1 LVFINVRHLI
11 LALPFDCSASSPIRL
26 PATWNSQKVHLL
38 ILLEERSAA
47 PKNRDFQMSKRF
59 YRVTRDLHLYFGL
72 FISPFV
78 LIFAGS
84 VFFLVHT
91 RSPQSP
97 SISAAPAVTD
107 LTLPADLEELS
118 GRQRVDKLKPVL
130 DRLGVQGE
138 VGWIQ
143 YFPKQ
148 HRLVIP
154 VTIPGRV
161 TTVTLDVTKR
171 EASIERRTTGL
182 AEAVVVLH
190 MSPGQHL
197 ADIRKNWIYM
207 RIWSWLADATVYLV
221 LFLTA
226 SGLYL
231 WYVLRTERRIGI
243 GLLVAGALSFFGL
256 VYALWR

>member
-1 LVFINVRHLI
+1 
-11 LALPFDCSASSPIRL
+11 
-26 PATWNSQKVHLL
+26 
-38 ILLEERSAA
+38 
-47 PKNRDFQMSKRF
+47 
-59 YRVTRDLHLYFGL
+59 
-72 FISPFV
+72 
-78 LIFAGS
+78 
-84 VFFLVHT
+84 
-91 RSPQSP
+91 
-97 SISAAPAVTD
+97 

-118 GRQRVDKLKPVL
+118 GRQRVNRLKPVL

-138 VGWIQ
+138 VGWVQ
-143 YFPKQ
+143 HFPKQ

-154 VTIPGRV
+154 VTVPGRV

-182 AEAVVVLH
+182 ADAVVVLH

-207 RIWSWLADATVYLV
+207 RVWSWLADATVYLV

-231 WYVLRTERRIGI
+231 WYVLRAERRIGI
-243 GLLVAGALSFFGL
+243 GLLVAGVLSFFGL
-256 VYALWR
+256 AFALWH